1 MSEVKKFTIGEFTF
15 DTFHEY
21 RDAQEDL
28 KKIECINEELDV
40 HDPEVAVRLY
50 NLLRS
55 GEIVFRSPIGE
66 QFSDHIS
73 DIVAEHNVG
82 LLEDKAVIDEAEGK
96 VKYQKYIGLFA
107 IALGVIFFGYF
118 GINELDDY
126 LTTRQMS
133 KLAENTQTE
142 SSSSSDD
149 SYTLNNEDDA
159 NYSIS
164 TGNPFAWSENI
175 KRESLTVLSEY
186 TQLVQENP
194 ETVGWLSISDT
205 GINYPVVQKANDNEY
220 YLNHSFYGEEDSN
233 GTLFVDYRS
242 DIVNQNTNTIIY
254 GHNMKSKLM
263 FGSLSNYLDENFY
276 NNHKTITFNTIYEH
290 RTYEVFAVCL
300 AKVEYQDE
308 NAYRYYNFI
317 QADNRAEWQAFL
329 DNVKSLSVY
338 DIDLS
343 DIEETD
349 KFLTLST
356 CNAYTED
363 GRLFVVAKR
372 IE

>member
-28 KKIECINEELDV
+28 KKIECINDELDI

-50 NLLRS
+50 NLLRE
-55 GEIVFRSPIGE
+55 GKIVFRSPIGE

-96 VKYQKYIGLFA
+96 VKYQKYIGMIA
-107 IALGVIFFGYF
+107 IFLAVIFFGYF
-118 GINELDDY
+118 GINEVEDY
-126 LTTRQMS
+126 LTTKKMS
-133 KLAENTQTE
+133 ELASTTQTTGTSE
-142 SSSSSDD
+142 SGEAS
-149 SYTLNNEDDA
+149 LNNEDAA
-159 NYSIS
+159 NYSVTS
-164 TGNPFAWSENI
+164 GNPFAWSENI
-175 KRESLTVLSEY
+175 KRDSLSVLTEY
-186 TQLVQENP
+186 QQLVETNAD
-194 ETVGWLSISDT
+194 TVGWLTVPDT
-205 GINYPVVQKANDNEY
+205 NINYPVVQKADDNEF
-220 YLNHSFYGEEDSN
+220 YLDHSFYGEEDSN
-233 GTLFVDYRS
+233 GSLFVDYRS
-242 DIVNQNTNTIIY
+242 DIVNENTNTIIY
-254 GHNMKSKLM
+254 GHNMKSNLM
-263 FGSLSNYLDENFY
+263 FGTLDSYLDENFFE
-276 NNHKTITFNTIYEH
+276 NHKTITFNTIYEH

-317 QADNRAEWQAFL
+317 QANNKAEWQAFL
-329 DNVKSLSVY
+329 DNVSSLSVF

-343 DIEETD
+343 EIKETD

>member
-28 KKIECINEELDV
+28 KKIECINEELDI

-50 NLLRS
+50 NLLREGKIS
-55 GEIVFRSPIGE
+55 FRSPIGE
-66 QFSDHIS
+66 QFAEHVT

-96 VKYQKYIGLFA
+96 VKYQKYIGVLA
-107 IALGVIFFGYF
+107 IVLAVVFFGYF
-118 GINELDDY
+118 GINELEDY
-126 LTTRQMS
+126 LTTRKMS
-133 KLAENTQTE
+133 QLAQTTQSTDGTAANDGVSFNQGE
-142 SSSSSDD
+142 
-149 SYTLNNEDDA
+149 DA
-159 NYSIS
+159 NYSVS
-164 TGNPFAWSENI
+164 SGSPFAWSENI
-175 KRESLTVLSEY
+175 KRDSLTVLSEY
-186 TQLVQENP
+186 SQLVEQNN
-194 ETVGWLSISDT
+194 ETVGWLSIADT
-205 GINYPVVQKANDNEY
+205 NINYPVVQRPEDNEF
-220 YLNHSFYGEEDSN
+220 YLDHSFYGDEDSN

-254 GHNMKSKLM
+254 GHNMKSDLM
-263 FGSLSNYLDENFY
+263 FGDLDNYLDEGFY
-276 NNHKTITFNTIYEH
+276 NAHKTVTFNTIYEH
-290 RTYEVFAVCL
+290 RTYEILAVCL

-317 QADNRAEWQAFL
+317 QASNQAEWQAFL

-338 DIDLS
+338 PIDLS
-343 DIEETD
+343 EIKETD